1 MTKIK
6 NIVRKIKCEEVIL
19 LAALILNGG
28 FNEFISF
35 IIATVLSIV
44 LIIKIVKK
52 GLFRIN
58 INIVSISIKEKYKL
72 LDFGIIILL
81 IGMLLLTGSRAVFV
95 LAMLS
100 NIYIMICCNSCLIL
114 VGYHVYC
121 LLQE

>member
-19 LAALILNGG
+19 LAALILNGV

-52 GLFRIN
+52 GCF
-58 INIVSISIKEKYKL
+58 VSI
-72 LDFGIIILL
+72 
-81 IGMLLLTGSRAVFV
+81 LT
-95 LAMLS
+95 
-100 NIYIMICCNSCLIL
+100 
-114 VGYHVYC
+114 
-121 LLQE
+121 

>member
-52 GLFRIN
+52 GCF
-58 INIVSISIKEKYKL
+58 VSI
-72 LDFGIIILL
+72 
-81 IGMLLLTGSRAVFV
+81 LT
-95 LAMLS
+95 
-100 NIYIMICCNSCLIL
+100 
-114 VGYHVYC
+114 
-121 LLQE
+121 